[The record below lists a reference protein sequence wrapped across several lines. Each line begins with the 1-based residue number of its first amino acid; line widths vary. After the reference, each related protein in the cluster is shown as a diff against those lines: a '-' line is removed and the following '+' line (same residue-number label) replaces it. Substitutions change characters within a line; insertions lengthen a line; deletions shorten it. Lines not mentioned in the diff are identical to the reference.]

1 MKSVRIEAERLRIR
15 KEPSTTADWTGEFAE
30 PGRIYTVLEETENEG
45 FTWARIGNGRW
56 ISLYEGIW
64 TKEVNVDYE
73 QKYIE
78 LLSFLND
85 FIEESLKSTTD
96 TLERIREKI
105 NR

>member
-1 MKSVRIEAERLRIR
+1 MKSVKIEAERLRIR

-30 PGRIYTVLEETENEG
+30 PGRIYTVLEETEN
-45 FTWARIGNGRW
+45 
-56 ISLYEGIW
+56 
-64 TKEVNVDYE
+64 
-73 QKYIE
+73 IE

-85 FIEESLKSTTD
+85 FIEESLKSTTE

>member
-15 KEPSTTADWTGEFAE
+15 KEPSTTSDWTGEFAE
-30 PGRIYTVLEETENEG
+30 QGRIYTVLEEKENEG

-64 TKEVNVDYE
+64 TTEVYVDYE
-73 QKYIE
+73 QKYAE
-78 LLSFLND
+78 LLAFLND
-85 FIEESLKSTTD
+85 FTEESLKSTTE
-96 TLERIREKI
+96 TLERTRSKI